1 MRLGGDTLAALQ
13 RVVAAG
19 IHASVYMVVT
29 RENVRELVQV
39 HALVKSLGADF
50 DFWPVND
57 SPDHYL
63 RTPEDHSRWKAA
75 RAALSGADPQI
86 AARRAYYETAL
97 QYHGEGLGPVR
108 CLGLVDQY
116 GVTYD
121 GRLLPCCVWGGEGLT
136 VGNVFETPLTEL
148 WTHPEVQRYREG
160 LFHEG
165 CTVGCFNHSLYELE
179 QSTGQ
184 SFRPDGSPAAAR

>member
-1 MRLGGDTLAALQ
+1 
-13 RVVAAG
+13 
-19 IHASVYMVVT
+19 MVVT
-29 RENVRELVQV
+29 RENVRELPQV
-39 HALVKSLGADF
+39 YAMVKEWGADF

-57 SPDHYL
+57 APEHYL
-63 RTPEDHSRWKAA
+63 QTDQDRSRWKAA
-75 RAALSGADPQI
+75 ISALAGMDPEI

-97 QYHGEGLGPVR
+97 QYHGEGLGSVR

-148 WTHPEVQRYREG
+148 WTHPDVQRYREG
-160 LFHEG
+160 LFNEG

-184 SFRPDGSPAAAR
+184 SFRPDGDPVIAR